1 MRYLTDALLRLPG
14 VGRRVDQCR
23 GWLSYVGTFG
33 DDFFGDDDFFDD
45 DDVIVEALV

>member
-1 MRYLTDALLRLPG
+1 MRYLSSALLRLPG

-33 DDFFGDDDFFDD
+33 DDFFGDDDCFDD